1 MKKTILTVGAVG
13 LAVAG
18 SAQTAKADETDLHTN
33 EANEQQVQVQT
44 QTTEQKE
51 ETAKSELDDAKNNE
65 QQAQQKADNA
75 QKENDKANQDVANAI
90 KTSKTRKTTFLK
102 NRTI

>member
-33 EANEQQVQVQT
+33 EASEQQVQVQT
-44 QTTEQKE
+44 QTM
-51 ETAKSELDDAKNNE
+51 
-65 QQAQQKADNA
+65 
-75 QKENDKANQDVANAI
+75 
-90 KTSKTRKTTFLK
+90 
-102 NRTI
+102 

>member
-44 QTTEQKE
+44 
-51 ETAKSELDDAKNNE
+51 
-65 QQAQQKADNA
+65 
-75 QKENDKANQDVANAI
+75 
-90 KTSKTRKTTFLK
+90 
-102 NRTI
+102 

>member
-1 MKKTILTVGAVG
+1 MPLIFKSWYNLDRRLIVDVYIYIYTFVLMKYLTRLRGIINEKTILTVGAVG

-33 EANEQQVQVQT
+33 EANEQQVQVKT

-51 ETAKSELDDAKNNE
+51 ETAK
-65 QQAQQKADNA
+65 KAS
-75 QKENDKANQDVANAI
+75 Q
-90 KTSKTRKTTFLK
+90 TTF
-102 NRTI
+102 